1 MSSGAE
7 RSEVRPERVTVVLPT
22 YNEAENLPRIVAAL
36 RALERPLRI
45 LVVDDGS
52 PDGTGRLADDLAR
65 ERDDLHVIHREGQRG
80 FGEALTTGFRAAL
93 AQGADALVTMDA
105 DFSHDPADVPRLLS
119 ALDDEAVRLVIGSR
133 YTAGGEIRDWPL
145 HRRVLSAVANT
156 FVSVLFALP
165 ARDCTSGFRVYR
177 REALADIPWARLR
190 SPGYSFLVEVLYW
203 ATRSG
208 RSGLREVPICFTERR
223 LGRSKMGLREIVWGA
238 ANLLRLRAE
247 LLLRRPGR

>member
-1 MSSGAE
+1 LNVGAQP
-7 RSEVRPERVTVVLPT
+7 SATRPRRVTVVLPT
-22 YNEAENLPRIVAAL
+22 YNEAENLPRLVAVL
-36 RALERPLRI
+36 RALDPPPGI

-52 PDGTGRLADDLAR
+52 PDGTGRMADALAHGRSDLQ
-65 ERDDLHVIHREGQRG
+65 VIHREGQRG
-80 FGEALTTGFRAAL
+80 FGEALTAGFRAAL
-93 AQGADALVTMDA
+93 AGGADALVTMDA
-105 DFSHDPADVPRLLS
+105 DFSHDPADVPRLVA
-119 ALDDEAVRLVIGSR
+119 ALDDEAVLLVIGSR
-133 YTAGGEIRDWPL
+133 YTSGGEVRDWPL
-145 HRRVLSAVANT
+145 HRRVLSTVANT

-177 REALADIPWARLR
+177 REALAEIPWARLR

-247 LLLRRPGR
+247 LLLRSSRG

>member
-1 MSSGAE
+1 MNSAAQQKKT
-7 RSEVRPERVTVVLPT
+7 RWRRVTVVLPT
-22 YNEAENLPRIVAAL
+22 YNEAENLPRLVAAL
-36 RALERPLRI
+36 RALHPPPGI

-65 ERDDLHVIHREGQRG
+65 GRDDLQVIHRDGPRG
-80 FGEALTTGFRAAL
+80 FGEALTAGFRAAL

-119 ALDDEAVRLVIGSR
+119 ALDDGAIRLVIGSR
-133 YTAGGEIRDWPL
+133 YTSGGEIRDWPL
-145 HRRVLSAVANT
+145 HRRVLSTFANT

-165 ARDCTSGFRVYR
+165 ARDCTSGFRAYR
-177 REALADIPWARLR
+177 REALADIPWTRLR

-203 ATRSG
+203 VVRSG
-208 RSGLREVPICFTERR
+208 PAGLREVPICFTERR
-223 LGRSKMGLREIVWGA
+223 HGRSKMGLREIVWGA

-247 LLLRRPGR
+247 LLLRGPGS